1 MRLVL
6 PQTGT
11 WRKRTLMKMMAS
23 NSALVLNLLNLLLI
37 TLSNNTLTPKLRT
50 KQSILNKAKLTLTKI
65 TGKMVDI
72 IITETEP
79 KAEVIDAI
87 TTIIETST
95 TGDRTTKE
103 TMTIR
108 KVAVPETTTTE
119 TKITTEITTVVIT
132 TSLTTGEIT
141 SNIVITITS
150 SKKENLESRLTMIL
164 TIDSSTATTLISS

>member
-1 MRLVL
+1 
-6 PQTGT
+6 
-11 WRKRTLMKMMAS
+11 MKMMAS

-37 TLSNNTLTPKLRT
+37 TLSNNTLTTKLRT

-72 IITETEP
+72 IITEIEP

-95 TGDRTTKE
+95 TEDRTTKE

-108 KVAVPETTTTE
+108 KVVVPETTTTE

-132 TSLTTGEIT
+132 TSLITGEIT
-141 SNIVITITS
+141 SNLVITITS
-150 SKKENLESRLTMIL
+150 SKKENPESRLTMNL
-164 TIDSSTATTLISS
+164 TIDSSTATTLSSS

>member
-1 MRLVL
+1 
-6 PQTGT
+6 
-11 WRKRTLMKMMAS
+11 MKMMAS
-23 NSALVLNLLNLLLI
+23 NSALVLNPLNLLLI
-37 TLSNNTLTPKLRT
+37 TLSNNTLTTNLRT

-72 IITETEP
+72 IITEIEP

-95 TGDRTTKE
+95 TEDRTTKE

-108 KVAVPETTTTE
+108 KVVVPETTTTE

-132 TSLTTGEIT
+132 TSLITGEIT
-141 SNIVITITS
+141 SNLVITITS
-150 SKKENLESRLTMIL
+150 SKKENLESRLTMNL

>member
-1 MRLVL
+1 
-6 PQTGT
+6 
-11 WRKRTLMKMMAS
+11 MKTMAS
-23 NSALVLNLLNLLLI
+23 NSALVLNPLNLLLI
-37 TLSNNTLTPKLRT
+37 TPSNNTLTTKLRT

-72 IITETEP
+72 IITEIEP
-79 KAEVIDAI
+79 KVEVIDAI

-108 KVAVPETTTTE
+108 KVVVPETTTTE

-132 TSLTTGEIT
+132 TSLITGEIT
-141 SNIVITITS
+141 SNLVITLTS
-150 SKKENLESRLTMIL
+150 SKKENLESRLTMNL
-164 TIDSSTATTLISS
+164 TIDSSTATTLSSS